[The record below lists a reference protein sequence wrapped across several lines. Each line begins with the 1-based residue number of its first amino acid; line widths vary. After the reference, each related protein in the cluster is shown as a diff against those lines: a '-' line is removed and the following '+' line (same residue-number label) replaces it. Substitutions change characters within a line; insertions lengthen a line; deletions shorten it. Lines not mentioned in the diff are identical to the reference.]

1 MSPAPASLSRSLRAR
16 IFILELTIFVSML
29 GVGIIVPFLPLYAR
43 EMGASA
49 FVMGAIFSSFS
60 LARGLTMPYVGALS
74 DRRGRK
80 IFIIIGLL
88 GYALLAL
95 ALIWAASPWELVL
108 NRVLQG
114 VFAAMVLPVS
124 MALVADMTPAG
135 QEGAIFGG
143 FNTYFLLGFAVG
155 PLIGGVTYDHLGLN
169 SNFFLMAGLS
179 LLSMFMVLF
188 MVKEPKQVRPASDK
202 GGWAEQ
208 LALLKDRPLLS
219 VFLARSLS
227 AAGMG
232 CFVAFLPVL
241 AAEKGLSN
249 TELGWLLAVNVLV
262 MTGLQKPCG
271 WLADHWSRV
280 GLSAMGLLLSGA
292 CKGML
297 PLPDSFQGLM
307 ILCVLE
313 GVAAGFAL
321 PALTAMAVSHGR
333 RVGAGMG
340 VTMGSFGMAMSLG
353 VSVGPLA
360 AGLLADWRGIDM
372 VFYMAGSATIIGAA
386 CLFLPDKPG
395 EPVGPPVERHLD

>member
-1 MSPAPASLSRSLRAR
+1 MNPASIRAR
-16 IFILELTIFVSML
+16 IFILELTVFVSML

-80 IFIIIGLL
+80 VFIIIGLL

-124 MALVADMTPAG
+124 MALVADLTPSG
-135 QEGAIFGG
+135 HEGAIFGG

-155 PLIGGVTYDHLGLN
+155 PLVGGITYDTLGLN
-169 SNFFLMAGLS
+169 SNFLLMSGLS
-179 LLSMFMVLF
+179 LLSLFMVLF
-188 MVKEPKQVRPASDK
+188 MVREPKQVKRAKGK

-208 LALLKDRPLLS
+208 FALLKDRPLLS
-219 VFLARSLS
+219 VFLARALS
-227 AAGMG
+227 ALGMG

-241 AAEKGLSN
+241 TAERGLSN

-271 WLADHWSRV
+271 WLADRWSRI
-280 GLSAMGLLLSGA
+280 GLAAMGLLLSGT
-292 CKGML
+292 CKGLL
-297 PLPDSFQGLM
+297 PLPGDFKGLM
-307 ILCVLE
+307 ALCILE
-313 GVAAGFAL
+313 GVAAGLAL
-321 PALTAMAVSHGR
+321 PALTALAVSHGR
-333 RVGAGMG
+333 RMGAGMG

-353 VSVGPLA
+353 VSVGPLG
-360 AGLLADWRGIDM
+360 AGLLADWLGIASA
-372 VFYMAGSATIIGAA
+372 FYLAGSATIIGAA

-395 EPVGPPVERHLD
+395 EPVGPPIARHLD

>member
-1 MSPAPASLSRSLRAR
+1 MNPASHRAR
-16 IFILELTIFVSML
+16 IFILELTVFVSML

-43 EMGASA
+43 DMGASA
-49 FVMGAIFSSFS
+49 FTMGAIFSSFS
-60 LARGLTMPYVGALS
+60 LARGLVMPYVGSLS
-74 DRRGRK
+74 DRHGRK

-95 ALIWAASPWELVL
+95 ALIWASSPWELVL

-114 VFAAMVLPVS
+114 IFAAMVLPVS
-124 MALVADMTPAG
+124 MALVADMTPEG
-135 QEGAIFGG
+135 QEGSIFGG

-155 PLIGGVTYDHLGLN
+155 PLIGGATYDHLGLN
-169 SNFFLMAGLS
+169 SNFLLMAGLS
-179 LLSMFMVLF
+179 LLSLLMVLF
-188 MVKEPKQVRPASDK
+188 MVKEPKKVKQASGK

-208 LALLKDRPLLS
+208 LALLKDRPLLA

-241 AAEKGLSN
+241 AAEKSLSN

-271 WLADHWSRV
+271 WLADRWSRT
-280 GLSAMGLLLSGA
+280 GLAAMGLLLSGA

-297 PLPDSFQGLM
+297 PLPGDFQGLLM
-307 ILCVLE
+307 LCVLE
-313 GVAAGFAL
+313 GVAAGLAL
-321 PALTAMAVSHGR
+321 PSLTALAVSNGR

-353 VSVGPLA
+353 VSIGPLA

-372 VFYMAGSATIIGAA
+372 VFYMAGGATILGAF
-386 CLFLPDKPG
+386 CLFLPDKPA
-395 EPVGPPVERHLD
+395 EPVEPPMTRHVD

>member
-1 MSPAPASLSRSLRAR
+1 MNPASIRAR
-16 IFILELTIFVSML
+16 IFILELTVFVSML

-80 IFIIIGLL
+80 VFIIIGLL

-124 MALVADMTPAG
+124 MALVADLTPSG
-135 QEGAIFGG
+135 HEGAIFRG
-143 FNTYFLLGFAVG
+143 FNTNFLLGFAVG
-155 PLIGGVTYDHLGLN
+155 PLVGGITYDTLGLN
-169 SNFFLMAGLS
+169 SNFLLMSGLS
-179 LLSMFMVLF
+179 LLSLFMVLF
-188 MVKEPKQVRPASDK
+188 MVREPKQVKRAKGK

-208 LALLKDRPLLS
+208 FALLKDRPLLS
-219 VFLARSLS
+219 VFLARALS
-227 AAGMG
+227 ALGMG

-241 AAEKGLSN
+241 TAERGLSN

-271 WLADHWSRV
+271 WLADRWSRI
-280 GLSAMGLLLSGA
+280 GLAAMGLLLSGT
-292 CKGML
+292 CKGLL
-297 PLPDSFQGLM
+297 PLPGDFKGLM
-307 ILCVLE
+307 ALCILE
-313 GVAAGFAL
+313 GVAAGLAL
-321 PALTAMAVSHGR
+321 PALTALAVSHGR
-333 RVGAGMG
+333 RMGAGMG

-353 VSVGPLA
+353 VSVGPLG
-360 AGLLADWRGIDM
+360 AGLLADWLGIASA
-372 VFYMAGSATIIGAA
+372 FYLAGSATIIGAA

-395 EPVGPPVERHLD
+395 EPVGPPIARHLD